1 MVWQYEVV
9 WLIWVADS
17 VDQPL
22 VCRRRQGQLKD
33 VIVVRESSLWSFEC
47 GSFVL
52 EVCVHGDDESVV
64 CGH

>member
-1 MVWQYEVV
+1 M
-9 WLIWVADS
+9 ICVADF
-17 VDQPL
+17 VEQPL
-22 VCRRRQGQLKD
+22 VRRRRQEQLKD
-33 VIVVRESSLWSFEC
+33 VIVVRECSPWCFEC

>member
-1 MVWQYEVV
+1 M
-9 WLIWVADS
+9 ADS
-17 VDQPL
+17 VEQPL
-22 VCRRRQGQLKD
+22 VRRRRQEQLKG
-33 VIVVRESSLWSFEC
+33 VIVVRECSPWCFEC